1 MGATPG
7 RSVAGIAASTPRLG
21 GSSVAGTPL
30 RTPGGGVATGATPT
44 PLRDE
49 LGLNDRGAGV
59 PAETARLERA
69 RQAAARSEL
78 RDQCA
83 LLPTQLLSGVAEWE
97 SPAIVLP

>member
-1 MGATPG
+1 M
-7 RSVAGIAASTPRLG
+7 AGIAASTPRL

-30 RTPGGGVATGATPT
+30 RTPGGSVATGATPT

-83 LLPTQLLSGVAEWE
+83 IVPTQLLLGVG
-97 SPAIVLP
+97 